1 MEEKDIKENT
11 SLAVSEKD
19 VPEIIGSQFTVMQEY
34 KENLD
39 IAKKKAIEAQTHAL
53 GSSEKKTGVFKN
65 KTAIESLQETTLSLA
80 DAQLIAAEA
89 QEKSFEYQ
97 KKLAEITKYLF
108 GLGVSNIAANRCV
121 VRELEMRLSN
131 AKEEE
136 IDELAR
142 EEIKNLVRELKLQ
155 EDIMQKQSNLN
166 EKLKNLDDK
175 IKEFEGNKEEKDS
188 YIKSLEIKIEDLED
202 EIHFLKSENVK
213 VKREM
218 NNKKYKI
225 LFYIFIGV
233 AIVSLVAFIL
243 SIIALALKK

>member
-1 MEEKDIKENT
+1 MEEKDIITDT
-11 SLAVSEKD
+11 SLAVSEAE

-39 IAKKKAIEAQTHAL
+39 IAKKKAIDAQALAL

-65 KTAIESLQETTLSLA
+65 RTAIESLQETTLSLA

-142 EEIKNLVRELKLQ
+142 EEIKNLVRELKMQ
-155 EDIMQKQSNLN
+155 EDIMQKQSTLN
-166 EKLKNLDDK
+166 EKIKQLDSK
-175 IKEFEGNKEEKDS
+175 LNALEEKEKDES
-188 YIKSLEIKIEDLED
+188 YLKSLEIKILDLEE
-202 EIHFLKSENVK
+202 EIHFLKGEMINL
-213 VKREM
+213 KREL
-218 NNKKYKI
+218 NKFKNKKFLYI
-225 LFYIFIGV
+225 LIGL
-233 AIVSLVAFIL
+233 ASISLIAFIL
-243 SIIALALKK
+243 SIIALIV